1 MTGQEGFGTIAE
13 TRPAIQRHALTAG
26 AAIPFPC
33 QEASV
38 SRSHSTRV
46 VVTGIGSINALGR
59 SVDETWAA
67 LLAARSGIGRIRSFD
82 PGSFGLKTWIAGEVS
97 DFAGPSFATGQAI
110 ERLDRC
116 SQFALVA
123 AHEALLGA
131 GLVVDAGNR
140 DRIAVIMGA
149 ALGGTASLAHGV
161 ETLLTRGSRRVN
173 ALMFPKSMSNASAA
187 AVSLYSG
194 ARGPAMTLNS
204 ACASATDAIGFAAD
218 LIRAGRVDVAL
229 AGGSEAAILPVM
241 MASLDR
247 MGAITSRYNDRPAQA
262 SRPFDRDRDGF
273 VIAEG
278 AGVLVLESESHARQ
292 RQAPMRAELA
302 GYAAASD
309 AYHLIAPAPD
319 GDRALGVMR
328 GALADAGATCDD
340 VVHINAHG
348 TSTRLNDALE
358 ARVIGEL
365 LGRRTGITPVSA
377 TKSATGHMGGATGG
391 LEAVMCIKVCETGMA
406 PPTLNF
412 EQADAECHLDIV
424 SGSARAVPQ
433 GVILSNSF
441 GFGGHCACLAFRPY

>member
-1 MTGQEGFGTIAE
+1 M
-13 TRPAIQRHALTAG
+13 
-26 AAIPFPC
+26 
-33 QEASV
+33 
-38 SRSHSTRV
+38 SRTHSTRV
-46 VVTGIGSINALGR
+46 VVTGIGTINALGR
-59 SVDETWAA
+59 SVDETWAG
-67 LLAARSGIGRIRSFD
+67 LLAARSGIGRIRRFD
-82 PGSFGLKTWIAGEVS
+82 AESFGLKTWIAGEIS
-97 DFAGPSFATGQAI
+97 DFAGPSFAAGQAI

-140 DRIAVIMGA
+140 DRVAVIMGA

-204 ACASATDAIGFAAD
+204 ACASATDAIGIAAD
-218 LIRAGRVDVAL
+218 LIRAGRVDVAI

-247 MGAITSRYNDRPAQA
+247 MGAITSRYNDSPARA

-278 AGVLVLESESHARQ
+278 AGVLVLESERHARQ
-292 RQAPMRAELA
+292 RQAPMLAELA

-309 AYHLIAPAPD
+309 AYHLTAPAPD

-328 GALADAGATCDD
+328 AALADASATRDD

-365 LGRRTGITPVSA
+365 LGERVVAVPVSA

-391 LEAVMCIKVCETGMA
+391 LEAVLCVKSCESGLA

-412 EQADAECHLDIV
+412 EQADPECHLDIV
-424 SGSARAVPQ
+424 SGSARAVSR

-441 GFGGHCACLAFRPY
+441 GFGGHCACLAFRPC